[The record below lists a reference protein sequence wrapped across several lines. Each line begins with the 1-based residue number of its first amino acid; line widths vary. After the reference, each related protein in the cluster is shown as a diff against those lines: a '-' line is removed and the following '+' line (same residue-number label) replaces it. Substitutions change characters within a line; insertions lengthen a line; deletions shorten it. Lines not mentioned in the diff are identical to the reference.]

1 MNEPIFSKTI
11 QEFISLRGK
20 WESFDEFRK
29 QNYGVW
35 IINMNANALR
45 EWMCTSPSFHK
56 NYCQCKH
63 CLILQIRQK
72 YVNPPVEHP
81 NVPLDQKRMRGRLSE
96 AKRDLPTQWLNIFLR
111 WRDISHIRVSR
122 FIPVQ
127 DVISFTTE
135 KSVMLGKNCRRH
147 RFQRKKCSQ
156 NRPSEF
162 GRIFFGGLK
171 CY

>member
-1 MNEPIFSKTI
+1 MKRRDPQSVTVFTSLKSVTPPYLCGQRRTNGPFVIRRYCKRSHNDASTLYYTSLSATKEPIFSKTL

-45 EWMCTSPSFHK
+45 EWTCTSPSFHK
-56 NYCQCKH
+56 NYYQCKH

-96 AKRDLPTQWLNIFLR
+96 AKRDLPTQ
-111 WRDISHIRVSR
+111 
-122 FIPVQ
+122 
-127 DVISFTTE
+127 
-135 KSVMLGKNCRRH
+135 
-147 RFQRKKCSQ
+147 
-156 NRPSEF
+156 
-162 GRIFFGGLK
+162 
-171 CY
+171 